1 MSNCIRKRVFS
12 IQALAS
18 GTSNVNVNNQSV
30 KIVGDSLPEITACVD
45 TPYSLYSTV
54 KVWGTTSLTGVYN
67 ISPTGTPAINSFVE
81 IYWKASLNNGAT
93 YAVNI
98 FGKTVPSE
106 IITAKSNFKAECIY
120 NGEVWDVTIIS
131 DAAGNATIGS
141 SKLASNAVT
150 TAKITD
156 LNVTT
161 AKVADDAITFAK
173 MQNAPANSAGS
184 GGTVVVGNDKD
195 AGAVL
200 SAFEVD
206 NTQILI
212 GNADGFTA
220 AALSGDAT
228 MTNAG
233 VVTVSKLIG
242 SDTTQEAT
250 AANTNPLTVATIAIP
265 ANTLASDGDAVEV
278 DVYGSTAGNTNNKTI
293 SLKLGGT
300 SVVSNGTLANPD
312 GKVWRLTAHIQRT
325 GATSSIISG
334 QIVFDGSAADIQV
347 ANKTGFTWSNSNDI
361 TVVLQNG
368 TSAASD
374 ITFEH
379 MIVKKIT

>member
-1 MSNCIRKRVFS
+1 
-12 IQALAS
+12 LAS

-200 SAFEVD
+200 SAFE
-206 NTQILI
+206 
-212 GNADGFTA
+212 
-220 AALSGDAT
+220 
-228 MTNAG
+228 
-233 VVTVSKLIG
+233 
-242 SDTTQEAT
+242 
-250 AANTNPLTVATIAIP
+250 
-265 ANTLASDGDAVEV
+265 
-278 DVYGSTAGNTNNKTI
+278 
-293 SLKLGGT
+293 
-300 SVVSNGTLANPD
+300 
-312 GKVWRLTAHIQRT
+312 
-325 GATSSIISG
+325 
-334 QIVFDGSAADIQV
+334 
-347 ANKTGFTWSNSNDI
+347 
-361 TVVLQNG
+361 
-368 TSAASD
+368 
-374 ITFEH
+374 
-379 MIVKKIT
+379 